1 LNGEEEEEEG
11 MDFLKPGP
19 ELAPYELRA
28 MTMVT
33 RAAKSGLARPQRAML
48 DAAQQLVLE
57 TDLDVETLTPITA
70 AELAS
75 HCDDPAQSRQLIRM
89 LVTMSLADGPPAEE
103 QMALLESF
111 AVALR
116 VDEPAVKVVG
126 HLAKHRLWRFR
137 LAFARRS
144 HVRIYLR
151 NTYLLL
157 GGVLPVLKAILRFR
171 GVIGEDLETSA
182 RFHALENLPKETLGY
197 QFYRHCKDAGLAFS
211 GEKGGFPPGALYHDF
226 THLLAGY
233 DTSPEG
239 EMKAA
244 AFQAGFT
251 QHDAD
256 FFTSLFAIVIHTA
269 GVNLAPFPM
278 PVLLGRIGQGD
289 LAAEVLHAWQRGAA
303 MEVDLGNAWD
313 FWEYV
318 ELPIEVVRERLGVP
332 PLGQH
337 FASRSAIPFSIP
349 DARTS
354 MSGALS

>member
-1 LNGEEEEEEG
+1 

-19 ELAPYELRA
+19 DLAPYELRA
-28 MTMVT
+28 MSMVA

-48 DAAQQLVLE
+48 DAARQLVLE
-57 TDLDVETLTPITA
+57 SELDVETLPPITA

-75 HCDDPAQSRQLIRM
+75 HCDDPAQARQLIRLM
-89 LVTMSLADGPPAEE
+89 ITMSLADGPPTGE

-111 AVALR
+111 ATALN
-116 VDEPAVKVVG
+116 VDEPAVNVVG
-126 HLAKHRLWRFR
+126 HLAKHRLLRFR

-151 NTYLLL
+151 NTYHLL
-157 GGVLPVLKAILRFR
+157 GGVLPVVNAILRFR
-171 GVIGEDLETSA
+171 GMIREDRETAA

-197 QFYRHCKDAGLAFS
+197 QFYRHCKEEGLPFS

-256 FFTSLFAIVIHTA
+256 FFTALFAIVIHTA

-289 LAAEVLHAWQRGAA
+289 LALEVLRAWQRGAA
-303 MEVDLGNAWD
+303 MRVDLGDGWN

-318 ELPIEVVRERLGVP
+318 ELPIEVARERLGVP
-332 PLGQH
+332 PLDQH
-337 FASRSAIPFSIP
+337 VANRSAIPLSIP
-349 DARTS
+349 DASTS
-354 MSGALS
+354 ISGALS

>member
-1 LNGEEEEEEG
+1 LEALEEE

-19 ELAPYELRA
+19 ERAPYELRA
-28 MTMVT
+28 MTMVA
-33 RAAKSGLARPQRAML
+33 RAATSGLARPQQAML
-48 DAAQQLVLE
+48 DAAQQLVLG
-57 TDLDVETLTPITA
+57 TDLEVEMLPPVTP

-75 HCDDPAQSRQLIRM
+75 HCDDPAQAGQLIRM
-89 LVTMSLADGPPAEE
+89 MITMSLADGPPSEE

-111 AVALR
+111 AAALN
-116 VDEPAVKVVG
+116 VDEPALKVVG
-126 HLAKHRLWRFR
+126 HLAKHRLLRFR

-144 HVRIYLR
+144 HVRIYFR
-151 NTYLLL
+151 NTYRLL
-157 GGVLPVLKAILRFR
+157 GGVLPVIKAILRFR
-171 GVIGEDLETSA
+171 GVIGEDLELAS
-182 RFHALENLPKETLGY
+182 RFHALENLPRETLGY
-197 QFYRHCKDAGLAFS
+197 QFYHHCKDAGLPFS

-226 THLLAGY
+226 THVLAGY

-256 FFTSLFAIVIHTA
+256 FFTTLFAIVIHTA

-278 PVLLGRIGQGD
+278 PILLGRIGQGD
-289 LAAEVLHAWQRGAA
+289 LALEVLQAWQRGAA
-303 MEVDLGNAWD
+303 MEVDLGNNWN

-318 ELPIEVVRERLGVP
+318 ELPIDVARERLGVP
-332 PLGQH
+332 PLRQH
-337 FASRSAIPFSIP
+337 VASRSAIPFSMP

>member
-1 LNGEEEEEEG
+1 

-19 ELAPYELRA
+19 ELAPFELRA
-28 MTMVT
+28 MAMVT
-33 RAAKSGLARPQRAML
+33 RAATSGLARPQRAML

-57 TDLDVETLTPITA
+57 TELDVETLRPIA
-70 AELAS
+70 AEELAS
-75 HCDDPAQSRQLIRM
+75 HCDDPAQARQLIRM
-89 LVTMSLADGPPAEE
+89 MITMSLADGPPSEE

-111 AVALR
+111 SAALN
-116 VDEPAVKVVG
+116 VDEPALKVVG
-126 HLAKHRLWRFR
+126 HLAKHRLLKFR

-144 HVRIYLR
+144 HVRIYFR
-151 NTYLLL
+151 NTYRLL
-157 GGVLPVLKAILRFR
+157 GGVLPVIKTILRFR
-171 GVIGEDLETSA
+171 GVIGEDRELAA
-182 RFHALENLPKETLGY
+182 RFHALANLPEETLGY
-197 QFYRHCKDAGLAFS
+197 QFYHHCRDAGLPFS

-226 THLLAGY
+226 THVLSGY

-256 FFTSLFAIVIHTA
+256 FFTALFAIVIHTA

-278 PVLLGRIGQGD
+278 PVRLGRIGQGD
-289 LAAEVLHAWQRGAA
+289 LALEVLHAWQRGTA
-303 MEVDLGNAWD
+303 MKVDLGNNWN

-318 ELPIEVVRERLGVP
+318 ELPIELVRERLGVTP
-332 PLGQH
+332 HCQH
-337 FASRSAIPFSIP
+337 VASRSAIAVSIP